1 MDIFDKENISRIQNS
16 LQALSPKLEDNLK
29 IKKMYIN

>member
-1 MDIFDKENISRIQNS
+1 MDIFDKEHISRMKNS
-16 LQALSPKLEDNLK
+16 LQTLSPKLEDNLK